1 MSKRLKKLKLSEN
14 IPRLGNAFSEW
25 FGITI
30 LKILGWKFVGEFP
43 KQSKMVIAVAPHT
56 SNWDFVIG
64 MAAVFS
70 LRLKICFFGKHSI
83 FIPPFKSLLM
93 RWGGIP
99 IERSQSHGVV
109 NQMIDKIKQK
119 DKILLAVAPEGTR
132 SKIYPWKS
140 GFLHI
145 AKQANIPVFLIGL
158 DYRHKSIVLGPIFH
172 PEEDNSLEM
181 QKVYEFYAK
190 VHAKFPSQV
199 AFPAESSIER

>member
-1 MSKRLKKLKLSEN
+1 
-14 IPRLGNAFSEW
+14 
-25 FGITI
+25 
-30 LKILGWKFVGEFP
+30 
-43 KQSKMVIAVAPHT
+43 MVIAVAPHT

-64 MAAVFS
+64 MAAVFR
-70 LRLKICFFGKHSI
+70 LRLKISFFGKHSI
-83 FIPPFKSLLM
+83 FVPPFKSLLI

-158 DYRHKSIVLGPIFH
+158 DYRRKSIVLGPIFH
-172 PEEDNSLEM
+172 PKEDNSLEM
-181 QKVYEFYAK
+181 QKVYAFYAK

>member
-1 MSKRLKKLKLSEN
+1 MHV
-14 IPRLGNAFSEW
+14 
-25 FGITI
+25 
-30 LKILGWKFVGEFP
+30 LGWKFEGEFP
-43 KQSKMVIAVAPHT
+43 AYSKMVIAVAPHT

-64 MAAVFS
+64 MAAVFA
-70 LRLKICFFGKHSI
+70 LKLKITFFGKHSI
-83 FIPPFKSLLM
+83 FIPPFKSLLI

-119 DKILLAVAPEGTR
+119 DKMLLAVAPEGTR

-158 DYRHKSIVLGPIFH
+158 DYRHKSIVLGPVFH
-172 PEEDNSLEM
+172 PKEDNSLEM
-181 QKVYEFYAK
+181 QKVYGFYAK

-199 AFPAESSIER
+199 AFPAESSIEK